1 MVEQPSILSSLRS
14 PMPTTMLDPA
24 SLEGAGVPQGTPFSP
39 SEERSPDA
47 VSSAS
52 EATEAGERDTLFC
65 YLLVTI
71 DVCRLT
77 A

>member
-14 PMPTTMLDPA
+14 PLAAAPPGLGMGGGGLGGLGML
-24 SLEGAGVPQGTPFSP
+24 SLGSP

-52 EATEAGERDTLFC
+52 EATETGGSMLLFINLWSIA
-65 YLLVTI
+65 YW
-71 DVCRLT
+71 
-77 A
+77 